1 MKKIYTLT
9 LCLVTTL
16 LIFTFN
22 AQADTTRYLDF
33 KIVLNKSVAG
43 ASAQKTLQSKF
54 NSEAKKFTDI
64 EKKLKK
70 EEKELIA
77 KKKLITKD
85 EYQKNVQLLRNKVSE
100 LNKNKNISFKKLSD
114 QRSKAK
120 ADLIAKLNPIVKKYM
135 TDNKINLV
143 LNKNSVLLGADNLDI
158 TKSIIE
164 LLNKQL
170 KSLKIN

>member
-1 MKKIYTLT
+1 M
-9 LCLVTTL
+9 
-16 LIFTFN
+16 
-22 AQADTTRYLDF
+22 
-33 KIVLNKSVAG
+33 AG